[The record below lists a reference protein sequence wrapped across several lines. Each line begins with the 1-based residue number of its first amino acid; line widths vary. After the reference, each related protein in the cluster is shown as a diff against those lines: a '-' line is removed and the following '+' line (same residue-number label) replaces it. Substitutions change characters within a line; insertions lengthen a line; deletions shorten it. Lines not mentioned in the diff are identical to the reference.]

1 MSTGKTSGAPVL
13 PQVAGVILLT
23 LGLLKLYAWSAG
35 LVSPTQ
41 DAVIPMPLSKLAL
54 FMGLIEVQAGVGIIF
69 LLRPLRAAQGLA
81 LIGASFICYRWLHS
95 LIGGAPCPCLAGATS
110 ILPILRMHEDKLL
123 LSLSIWFFL
132 IGALSWVRET
142 RFK

>member
-1 MSTGKTSGAPVL
+1 MSMPRTSGEPGL
-13 PQVAGVILLT
+13 PQLAGVILLT

-41 DAVIPMPLSKLAL
+41 DAVIPMPLNKVAL
-54 FMGLIEVQAGVGIIF
+54 FMGLIEVQMGVGVIF

-81 LIGASFICYRWLHS
+81 LIGASFVCYRWLHS
-95 LIGGAPCPCLAGATS
+95 LLGGTPCPCLAGATS
-110 ILPILRMHEDKLL
+110 LLPILRMHEDKLL

-132 IGALSWVRET
+132 IGAMSWVRET
-142 RFK
+142 RIK